1 METEKLKE
9 KILSLPTTERE
20 RLMKE
25 VGDTI
30 RTADLAVHASR
41 RHELDNRMGCCPHC
55 SQKVYIRYGTD
66 NGVQRYKCRSCNRGF
81 TEYTG
86 TWMEGLQRR
95 DKVGEYLELMINED
109 SLDKISE
116 TLKIN
121 KKTAFDWRHKILA
134 SLGDDGKEFTGITES
149 DEFFFLRS
157 EKGMDTKG
165 RKPRKRGGRS
175 KKRGVSNEQV
185 AVIVTQ
191 DRMSGIDLSVAT
203 LGRISKEDL
212 ENAIGARI
220 KKGSTVLCS
229 DAHNSYRG
237 FAGDTKV
244 EFHSLNASKGERV
257 KGVYHIQHVNSTH
270 NKIRKWLGNTFWGV
284 STKYLQQYM
293 NWHRLKEGIK
303 SRSDRAKA
311 FVEGTMNLG
320 ALERFWQIQPKYEKL
335 ITTEN

>member
-66 NGVQRYKCRSCNRGF
+66 NGVQRYKCKSCNRGF

-134 SLGDDGKEFTGITES
+134 SLGDDGKEFTGSPRATS
-149 DEFFFLRS
+149 SFSCAPRRGWTQ
-157 EKGMDTKG
+157 KGANPGKG
-165 RKPRKRGGRS
+165 AAD
-175 KKRGVSNEQV
+175 Q
-185 AVIVTQ
+185 
-191 DRMSGIDLSVAT
+191 
-203 LGRISKEDL
+203 
-212 ENAIGARI
+212 
-220 KKGSTVLCS
+220 KKG
-229 DAHNSYRG
+229 A
-237 FAGDTKV
+237 
-244 EFHSLNASKGERV
+244 
-257 KGVYHIQHVNSTH
+257 
-270 NKIRKWLGNTFWGV
+270 
-284 STKYLQQYM
+284 
-293 NWHRLKEGIK
+293 
-303 SRSDRAKA
+303 
-311 FVEGTMNLG
+311 
-320 ALERFWQIQPKYEKL
+320 
-335 ITTEN
+335 